1 MLCLLNP
8 SVEPVFLWEV
18 YMTCQLRS
26 ASEATA
32 ESYHLQ
38 AVHKEIQLKQM
49 AQFMNT
55 NSTEDGLK

>member
-26 ASEATA
+26 ASEATT

-38 AVHKEIQLKQM
+38 AVDKEIQLKQI
-49 AQFMNT
+49 AKLMNM
-55 NSTEDGLK
+55 NSNEDGHK